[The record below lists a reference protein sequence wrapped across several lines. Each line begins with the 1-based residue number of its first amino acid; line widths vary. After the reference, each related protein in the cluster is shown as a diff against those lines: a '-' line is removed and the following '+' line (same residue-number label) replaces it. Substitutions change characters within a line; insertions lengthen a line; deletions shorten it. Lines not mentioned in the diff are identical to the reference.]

1 MTVNQRRTPQRPGQ
15 LRRGG
20 RATTVAAATLA
31 ALAWSAAG
39 QAAASDAG
47 GKPDTLH
54 IVSGP
59 GAAWTAD
66 TPGLE
71 PGDQVIRYLDVISSR
86 SEPLTETASIWG
98 EGRLTDGG
106 GLRAGVEQ
114 CSQPWAHGDCPDV
127 PTRLV
132 APGTALDKA
141 VDLGTRTAPPHEVQH
156 LKVTFTVPADLPSS
170 LEGTTAR
177 VTLKVTGTATGG
189 DDHTD
194 ADGHGGTA
202 GGTSGEQNGHDGDT
216 GNVHS
221 AGASH
226 GSGADTGTDRD
237 KPGGALART
246 GADLWGLALLAL
258 GAIVAGAAAWS
269 TRRRTSE
276 ADRNEVTTAAAP
288 DGSPADPAVGTATSS
303 SGRPHSEN
311 EGTR

>member
-1 MTVNQRRTPQRPGQ
+1 MTVNQRRTPHRPGQ

-20 RATTVAAATLA
+20 RTTTVAAATLA

-54 IVSGP
+54 ITSGP

-71 PGDQVIRYLDVISSR
+71 PGDQVTRYLDVISSR
-86 SEPLTETASIWG
+86 GEPLTETASLWG

-127 PTRLV
+127 RTRLA

-141 VDLGTRTAPPHEVQH
+141 VDLGTRTALPHEAQH
-156 LKVTFTVPADLPSS
+156 LKLTFTVPADLPSS

-202 GGTSGEQNGHDGDT
+202 GSTSGD
-216 GNVHS
+216 VHTVVDDN

-258 GAIVAGAAAWS
+258 GSIVAGVAAWS

-303 SGRPHSEN
+303 SGHPRSEKA
-311 EGTR
+311 GTR